1 MKSKTLIPFGER
13 IKEIREGR
21 NYTQEFVAS
30 ELGVSQRAYSKL
42 ETGETMVKG
51 DVLVELA
58 KIFKVDII
66 DLIPQDAV
74 LTYNNY
80 KTHNGDAI
88 VYRKETS
95 DKVEE
100 VYKKLIDSKDKQI
113 ESLNN
118 TIRANENLISF
129 LKKQIENK

>member
-1 MKSKTLIPFGER
+1 MKRRTIIPFGER
-13 IKEIREGR
+13 IKEVREA
-21 NYTQEFVAS
+21 NNFTQEYVAS

-42 ETGETMVKG
+42 ETGETNIKG
-51 DVLVELA
+51 QVLVELSRV
-58 KIFKVDII
+58 FKVDII

-95 DKVEE
+95 EKLDE
-100 VYKKLIDSKDKQI
+100 VYKKLLESKDEQI
-113 ESLNN
+113 RL
-118 TIRANENLISF
+118 
-129 LKKQIENK
+129 LKEMLDIKGKK